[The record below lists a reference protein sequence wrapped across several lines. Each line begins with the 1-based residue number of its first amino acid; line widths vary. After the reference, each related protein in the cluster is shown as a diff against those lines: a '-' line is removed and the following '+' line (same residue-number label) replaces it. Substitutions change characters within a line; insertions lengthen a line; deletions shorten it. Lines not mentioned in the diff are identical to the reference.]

1 MPVAVY
7 EILFLVSILLVVL
20 VHEAGHF
27 VFAKAFKMKVH
38 EFFVGFG
45 PRIWSTRRGDT
56 EYGVKLLPLGGYVRI
71 AGMNPY
77 DEIPED
83 ERGRTY
89 GSKPAWQRAV
99 TVAAGPITHFCIAF
113 IVLFVLFVGVGV
125 HDPSRPYVAS
135 VLATLDGKASP
146 AAQAGLRA
154 GDQIV
159 GVDGIHNPSLD
170 RFSAFIH
177 DHAGRPVTVTVVR
190 DGRTITVT
198 ATPETV
204 TLAGQRVGRLGIGI
218 DGLTTRSGPIASVVD
233 AGKGVWAILVSVF
246 VGIGHAFGP
255 SGISRLVHLLG
266 GAPRQTSDVGSLLG
280 AAQIT
285 ADASVHH
292 DWGEVLYLFA
302 AINMFVGVLNLV
314 PLPPFDGGHLAVVA
328 VEKVFRR
335 RLDPRRLVPVAAAVL
350 VFVAAISLSVLYLD
364 IVNPIP
370 NPFR

>member
-1 MPVAVY
+1 MSTAVY
-7 EILFLVSILLVVL
+7 ETLFFVSILLVVL

-27 VFAKAFKMKVH
+27 VFAKAFKMKVD

-45 PRIWSTRRGDT
+45 PRIWSMRRGET

-77 DEIPED
+77 EEPSEA

-113 IVLFVLFVGVGV
+113 VVLVVLFLAVGV
-125 HDPSRPYVAS
+125 HDPARPYVAS
-135 VLATLDGKASP
+135 VLATIDGKPSP
-146 AAQAGLRA
+146 AAEAGLRA
-154 GDQIV
+154 GDRIV
-159 GVDGIHNPSLD
+159 GVDGIRNPSLD
-170 RFSAFIH
+170 RFSTFIH
-177 DHAGRPVTVTVVR
+177 DHAARPVTVTVVR
-190 DGRTITVT
+190 DGRTLSVT
-198 ATPETV
+198 ATPATV
-204 TLAGQRVGRLGIGI
+204 TLGGKQVGRLGIGI
-218 DGLTTRSGPIASVVD
+218 DGLVTRSGPLASFVD
-233 AGKGVWAILVSVF
+233 AGKGLWTILASVF

-255 SGISRLVHLLG
+255 SGISRVVHLLG
-266 GAPRQTSDVGSLLG
+266 GAPRQATDVGSLIG

-285 ADASVHH
+285 ADASAQH
-292 DWGEVLYLFA
+292 DWGEVLYIFA

-335 RLDPRRLVPVAAAVL
+335 RLDPRRLVPIAAVVL
-350 VFVAAISLSVLYLD
+350 IFVAAISLSVLYLD
-364 IVNPIP
+364 IVNPLP
-370 NPFR
+370 NPLR